1 MSPLDEGAE
10 PTDAGALD
18 DVPNARAEPDAPAAR
33 QLSRSGR
40 GRSVPWEP
48 VASPAASRARA
59 AATQTVAQERRRRE
73 AAAQRR
79 RRRAVAVLSAAGIL
93 AGGGGWVAVNGATSK
108 PATTPTGAGPGA
120 VAPDEAARW
129 AGQAEV
135 VLTSVTQ
142 QLDVVAQAQ
151 EAWNKRPESR
161 RASAP
166 PAPVA
171 QMLERKA
178 LLEQQR
184 ATLESQLAAWRSL
197 DKVNGELT
205 SADQQLAAV
214 DKALE
219 SLPRGEQLTT
229 EQAASVKQL
238 AEQRD
243 VRVRQRDA
251 KKQELDSL
259 KSGVRNAVGTPL
271 QDTADKTKAL
281 TESVLGL
288 VDGRTPATPSRPDHE
303 PTPGVANRDNPN
315 RERQDTN
322 NSAPPTPGKARAGA
336 SPNPGKAVEGA
347 VGGAVEDV
355 VGAAG
360 SLLPGGKRSNDGG
373 NGGDKGRTGGNGS
386 DADSQSSRAADQ
398 RSGQDQSK
406 AAKADKGASVE
417 RQNKDSRGT
426 VPRGGRLG
434 RMTTDV
440 LEGAGELLP
449 GRGERSRSE
458 RATRAQAAVE
468 AVVEAAA
475 AEARSGGRQS
485 TQEQA
490 SQEQS
495 AQEQSA
501 QGQNSVEQAAP
512 PAPRSRTRAYDR
524 QGHVPSPRSADKTMP
539 TKATYPQTAEDRERQ
554 AAIEMARRV
563 MPRLMPAATSMQPAA
578 DPAQRQSSRRVTVDQ
593 LVDYAWQRAMKDAQ
607 SRQADSASESVPAD
621 EAAAT
626 PSPRRRQAAAAH
638 VPAEYQEM
646 VSAWSSGR

>member
-1 MSPLDEGAE
+1 MSPLDVIEGAE
-10 PTDAGALD
+10 PVEAGAVD
-18 DVPNARAEPDAPAAR
+18 DVPNARAEPKAPAAR

-59 AATQTVAQERRRRE
+59 AAAQTVAQERRRRE

-93 AGGGGWVAVNGATSK
+93 AGGGGWVAVNGATSS
-108 PATTPTGAGPGA
+108 PPTTPTGAGPGE
-120 VAPDEAARW
+120 VALDEAARW

-197 DKVNGELT
+197 DKVNGELA

-219 SLPRGEQLTT
+219 SLPKGERLTT

-259 KSGVRNAVGTPL
+259 KSGVRNAVVTPL

-288 VDGRTPATPSRPDHE
+288 VNGRPPATPSRPDHE

-347 VGGAVEDV
+347 VGAVGGAVEDV

-360 SLLPGGKRSNDGG
+360 SLLPGGKRGNDGDK
-373 NGGDKGRTGGNGS
+373 GGDKGRTVGNGS

-406 AAKADKGASVE
+406 TAKADKGPAVE

-434 RMTTDV
+434 RTTTDV

-449 GRGERSRSE
+449 GRGERSRSA
-458 RATRAQAAVE
+458 RAARAQAAVD
-468 AVVEAAA
+468 AVIEAAA
-475 AEARSGGRQS
+475 AEARSGGAQPS
-485 TQEQA
+485 
-490 SQEQS
+490 
-495 AQEQSA
+495 QEQSA
-501 QGQNSVEQAAP
+501 QGQNSEEQAAP
-512 PAPRSRTRAYDR
+512 PAPRRRTRAYDS
-524 QGHVPSPRSADKTMP
+524 QSHVPSPRSADKTTP
-539 TKATYPQTAEDRERQ
+539 TRATSYPQTADRERQ

-563 MPRLMPAATSMQPAA
+563 MPRLMPAAPSMHPAA
-578 DPAQRQSSRRVTVDQ
+578 DRAQRQSSGRVTVDQ

-607 SRQADSASESVPAD
+607 SRQADSAPESAPV
-621 EAAAT
+621 EETAAT
-626 PSPRRRQAAAAH
+626 PSPRRRQAAAEPL
-638 VPAEYQEM
+638 PAEYQEM